1 MASYSSYKKLT
12 GDELAD
18 GSVDAAD
25 LTVALNAVYGVK
37 WFYGSPGA
45 CTPGCCCLWSVP
57 TGVKKLHIQMWGA
70 GGNGTGACSC
80 NRCQHYSSAGGGY
93 YNSKM
98 ITTNG
103 GCSYSLCAA
112 GVYPCLSRECYG
124 CIGCSS
130 YVNGYNL
137 SNFCAIG
144 GCRANANP
152 SWSTSCT
159 SVNTCC
165 LGPTSNNGDFGMG
178 NHAGVWNA
186 SRHDTYRG
194 WCHQ

>member
-1 MASYSSYKKLT
+1 MGFRYYVSLFAWLLLQLVSPIW
-12 GDELAD
+12 
-18 GSVDAAD
+18 GSEHVDS
-25 LTVALNAVYGVK
+25 G
-37 WFYGSPGA
+37 
-45 CTPGCCCLWSVP
+45 
-57 TGVKKLHIQMWGA
+57 WGA

-103 GCSYSLCAA
+103 GCSYTVCAA
-112 GVYPCLSRECYG
+112 GVYRCLSRECYG
-124 CIGCSS
+124 CVGCSS

-152 SWSTSCT
+152 SWTNSLYICQY
-159 SVNTCC
+159 
-165 LGPTSNNGDFGMG
+165 LL
-178 NHAGVWNA
+178 
-186 SRHDTYRG
+186 
-194 WCHQ
+194 